1 MVKRYTMIQRS
12 KRQNDRKVANQD
24 HEVPNIMIKAPERN
38 FNDPDHAEI
47 AGDVE
52 VPATPTENDAMG
64 IEVSETQIVDP
75 FYREVPNAYQMDVPP
90 WKRRL
95 LLSEVF
101 RHKLKHKLGIQ
112 IRNTTVQTSE
122 RQNDDDD
129 RKVANQDQEVPNIMI
144 KVPERNFNDP
154 DHAEIAG
161 DVDVPA
167 TATENDAD
175 PAVTEMSEVTDDIP
189 AAIQRDTNTAEVSDN
204 DNVPAEN

>member
-1 MVKRYTMIQRS
+1 MKYQKVLIPIIREVEVSEMLKRYAMIQIQRS

-38 FNDPDHAEI
+38 FNDHAKI

-52 VPATPTENDAMG
+52 VPATATEN
-64 IEVSETQIVDP
+64 ETQIVDP
-75 FYREVPNAYQMDVPP
+75 FYPEVPNAYQMDVPP

-101 RHKLKHKLGIQ
+101 RQTLKHKMGIQ
-112 IRNTTVQTSE
+112 IRNTTVQTSK
-122 RQNDDDD
+122 RQ
-129 RKVANQDQEVPNIMI
+129 
-144 KVPERNFNDP
+144 NDP

-175 PAVTEMSEVTDDIP
+175 PAVTDDIP
-189 AAIQRDTNTAEVSDN
+189 AAIERDTNTAEETPIL
-204 DNVPAEN
+204 VPAIVTKVHHSFLFT